1 MIRDFMKKNDMHY
14 TLSVF
19 EPECGSTQPFLS
31 KDELVDMLSLQHD
44 ERIKM
49 FGDTTPLLLD
59 VVE

>member
-1 MIRDFMKKNDMHY
+1 MHY